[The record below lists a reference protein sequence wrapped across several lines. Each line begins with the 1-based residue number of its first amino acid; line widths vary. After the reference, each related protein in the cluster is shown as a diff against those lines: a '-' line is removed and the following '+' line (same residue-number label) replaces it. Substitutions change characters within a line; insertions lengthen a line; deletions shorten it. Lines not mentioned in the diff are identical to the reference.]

1 MSLETQ
7 STSGAE
13 DESVASRPASGAASE
28 DGQVILL
35 KVSKV
40 SATLFRNDFIDTSS
54 AIGVTLCIKI
64 GTHKFGLKRCR
75 FSRRSIS
82 FLLLN
87 TGILLILQSL
97 IRKPGQ
103 FQRKFGNGYQPAG
116 L

>member
-13 DESVASRPASGAASE
+13 DESVASRPASSAASE
-28 DGQVILL
+28 HGQVILL
-35 KVSKV
+35 KVSQV

-75 FSRRSIS
+75 FSRRSIL

-87 TGILLILQSL
+87 AGILLILQSL

-103 FQRKFGNGYQPAG
+103 FQREFGNGYQPAG